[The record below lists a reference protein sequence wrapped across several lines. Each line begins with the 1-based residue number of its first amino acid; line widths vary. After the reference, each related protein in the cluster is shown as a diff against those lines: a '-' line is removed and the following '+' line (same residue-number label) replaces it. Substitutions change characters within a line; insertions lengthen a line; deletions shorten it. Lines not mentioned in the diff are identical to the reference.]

1 MNNIP
6 VPQEFNAGYEI
17 QTRLLLAHIP
27 NFYCAFFFS
36 SDVKYM
42 TIMLTARDIFQSDEM
57 KVFFSLTLLAL
68 SWSYNEKPL
77 QSEHTWRISTIATD
91 SEVFGWV
98 YWGLLPSSLF
108 WNRVWHWEKH
118 NETLVW
124 RTLCI
129 SLMRSQQWEGFQLLS
144 PKEGVIDVQLQIKKE
159 VAEVQWCV

>member
-68 SWSYNEKPL
+68 SWSYSEKPL
-77 QSEHTWRISTIATD
+77 
-91 SEVFGWV
+91 
-98 YWGLLPSSLF
+98 
-108 WNRVWHWEKH
+108 
-118 NETLVW
+118 
-124 RTLCI
+124 
-129 SLMRSQQWEGFQLLS
+129 
-144 PKEGVIDVQLQIKKE
+144 
-159 VAEVQWCV
+159 